1 MTERQSPHRLR
12 IELVPTPTAAS
23 DVRIALRRAI
33 SGTCFEPRQ
42 HDAYLVASE
51 LVTNAVLHGREP
63 IRVIITV
70 TAEWL
75 RLEVTDASP
84 VSPTF
89 SLMDPTAVTGRGLL
103 LVSSLAD
110 RWGVDPSPDGK
121 TVWMELV
128 SRQPAPAV
136 EADIDALLAEWG
148 EGLAMDPAD
157 ECVRVVLTDLD
168 AELLAATEAHVE
180 GVLRELALMVSSDQT
195 SPRIAQIAAQVL
207 DAAERFDAT
216 RNHLKR
222 QVALATRTRQS
233 LMDIELSIRRGDA
246 ELVRDYRQAL
256 ETADRLCAE
265 GELLHERPDPLQV
278 ALRNGYLNRILA
290 QLGS

>member
-1 MTERQSPHRLR
+1 MTERTSPHRVRL
-12 IELVPTPTAAS
+12 ELVPTPTVAS
-23 DVRIALRRAI
+23 DVRAALRRIIA
-33 SGTCFEPRQ
+33 GTCFEVRQ
-42 HDAYLVASE
+42 HDAYLAASE

-63 IRVIITV
+63 IRVTITL
-70 TAEWL
+70 TAELL
-75 RLEVTDASP
+75 RVEVSDASP

-89 SLMDPTAVTGRGLL
+89 SLMDPTAVTGRGMV

-110 RWGVDPSPDGK
+110 RWGVDPSPHGK
-121 TVWMELV
+121 VVWMELA
-128 SRQPAPAV
+128 SRRPAPAV

-148 EGLAMDPAD
+148 KGLAVDPAR

-180 GVLRELALMVSSDQT
+180 GVLRELALMVSSTET
-195 SPRIAQIAAQVL
+195 SPRIGQIAGQVL

-216 RNHLKR
+216 RNDLKR
-222 QVALATRTRQS
+222 QVAAAARTRQS
-233 LMDIELSIRRGDA
+233 LVDIELTITRGDA
-246 ELVRDYRQAL
+246 ELVRDYRHAL
-256 ETADRLCAE
+256 ETADRLCAG